1 MAQRRRIDELRGYE
15 PSGADP
21 ELPLRWRCSVLPARR
36 ASAARFGQSVRLSS
50 HLPGDWGQAGRRDA
64 PSTLAITWQDR
75 AVSSWGRHAYGE
87 PCRECGFSWSID
99 ASDAKML
106 VAKLPARLTE
116 VLGDADG
123 GERHPDLAWSVS
135 AYVLHVSD
143 NLRIWAERVA
153 GITLGGSGSV
163 SSYDENALASAR
175 AYDSICLPSA
185 LWSLERAVRDWLDA
199 VAMAPEE
206 LTMIHPERGEISVR
220 DVIRSN
226 AHDATHH
233 LWDIERSLER

>member
-1 MAQRRRIDELRGYE
+1 
-15 PSGADP
+15 
-21 ELPLRWRCSVLPARR
+21 VLPARR